1 MVKKIKMKKLEQKLE
16 ALQHE
21 LYELHFTA
29 ASSEVYQQKRADI
42 EYQIVLVEEAIE
54 LEKKMLP
61 FKITFGVACVAIVA
75 ILIYSLLK

>member
-1 MVKKIKMKKLEQKLE
+1 MKKLQRKLE

-21 LYELHFTA
+21 LYHLHFI
-29 ASSEVYQQKRADI
+29 ASPEVYQQKRADI

-61 FKITFGVACVAIVA
+61 FKITFAAACAVIVA

>member
-1 MVKKIKMKKLEQKLE
+1 MKKLQRKLK
-16 ALQHE
+16 ALENE
-21 LYELHFTA
+21 LYDLHFI
-29 ASSEVYQQKRADI
+29 ASSEVYMQRRSDI

-61 FKITFGVACVAIVA
+61 FKITFGIACIVAVA